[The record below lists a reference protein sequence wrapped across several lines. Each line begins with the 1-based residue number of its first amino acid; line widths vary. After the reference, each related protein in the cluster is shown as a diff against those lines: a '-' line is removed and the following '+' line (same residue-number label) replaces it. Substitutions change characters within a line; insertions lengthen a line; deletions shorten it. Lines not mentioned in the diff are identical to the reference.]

1 MTTLP
6 LREVSVP
13 RAERAVTYFTHPH
26 ALVETPYIGEGTRVW
41 AFAHVMA
48 GAVVGA
54 HCNLGDHCFIESG
67 AHVGDRV
74 TVKNGVAVWR
84 GVHIDNDAFIGPGV
98 VFTNDRRPR
107 AFIRVP
113 EGELLTTRVG
123 RGATLGA
130 RATLLCGLE
139 IGEYAFIAAS
149 TTVTRDVPGHA
160 LMMGTPARQRGWVC
174 RCAHQLEAAG
184 AGRWFCPVCDL
195 HYRADG
201 YSLVHLPKPS
211 DR

>member
-1 MTTLP
+1 MAILP

-41 AFAHVMA
+41 AFAHVMS
-48 GAVVGA
+48 GAVIGA
-54 HCNLGDHCFIESG
+54 QCNLGDHCFIENG
-67 AHVGDRV
+67 ARVGDRV
-74 TVKNGVAVWR
+74 TIKNGVSVWR
-84 GVHIDNDAFIGPGV
+84 GVRIEDDAFVGPGV

-130 RATLLCGLE
+130 RSTILCGLE
-139 IGEYAFIAAS
+139 VGEYAFIAAS
-149 TTVTRDVPGHA
+149 ATVTRDVPAHA
-160 LMMGTPARQRGWVC
+160 LMIGSPARQQGWVC
-174 RCAHQLEAAG
+174 RCAHQLEAA
-184 AGRWFCPVCDL
+184 APERWFCPICCL
-195 HYRADG
+195 HYRVDG
-201 YSLVHLPKPS
+201 RDLTLQPNSPHL
-211 DR
+211 